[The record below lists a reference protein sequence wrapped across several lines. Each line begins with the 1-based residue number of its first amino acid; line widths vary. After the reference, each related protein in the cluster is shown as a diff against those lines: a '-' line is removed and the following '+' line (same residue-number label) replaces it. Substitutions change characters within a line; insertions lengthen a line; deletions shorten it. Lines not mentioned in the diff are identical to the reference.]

1 MAKGKEVTVAANTD
15 LAERPSWME
24 DQEGTRG
31 SEEVGIQ
38 DLTIPRLSI
47 VQDLS
52 PQHKKNKAEYIE
64 GADVGMLF
72 NTVTNELYPES
83 VLYIPVY
90 FRMEWVVWKNRDAGG
105 GFVGAF
111 PTQEAAVKAVADHP
125 NAGQE
130 TDKGE
135 PVLEVQDTAQHFG
148 LLLDPNSPADNPRA
162 TEIVISMSRS
172 QLKPSRQ
179 FNSQIRIAGG
189 DRWERYY
196 RLSAI
201 DATNAAGQDY
211 KNWKVEQLGFV
222 SEKIYAQAES
232 LYESVISGQR
242 DIERGQTTKPE
253 ENSDDSKM

>member
-1 MAKGKEVTVAANTD
+1 MVKSKEVSVASNTD
-15 LAERPSWME
+15 IAERPSWMG
-24 DQEGTRG
+24 EGTRG

-38 DLTIPRLSI
+38 DLTIPRLQM
-47 VQDLS
+47 VQSLS
-52 PQHKKNKAEYIE
+52 PQRKKNEAEYIE
-64 GADVGMLF
+64 GAEEGMLF
-72 NTVTNELYPES
+72 NSVTNDLYPEF
-83 VLYIPVY
+83 VLFIPVY
-90 FRMEWVVWKNRDAGG
+90 FRMEWVVWKHRDTGG

-111 PTQEAAVKAVADHP
+111 PTQEEAVAAVAAHP

-130 TDKGE
+130 TEKGE
-135 PVLEVQDTAQHFG
+135 PVLEVLDTAQHFG

-196 RLSAI
+196 RLSAVQI
-201 DATNAAGQDY
+201 DGPRGDY
-211 KNWKVEQLGFV
+211 FNWKVEQLGFV
-222 SEKIYAQAES
+222 SEQVYAQAEA

-242 DIERGQTTKPE
+242 DVERGPTKSAQE
-253 ENSDDSKM
+253 DEDNM

>member
-1 MAKGKEVTVAANTD
+1 MAKDKAVTVASNTD
-15 LAERPSWME
+15 IAERPSWMG
-24 DQEGTRG
+24 EGTRG

-38 DLTIPRLSI
+38 DLTIPRLQM
-47 VQDLS
+47 VQSLS
-52 PQHKKNKAEYIE
+52 PQRKKNEAEYIE
-64 GADVGMLF
+64 GAEEGMLF
-72 NTVTNELYPES
+72 NSVTNDLYPEF
-83 VLYIPVY
+83 VLFIPVY
-90 FRMEWVVWKNRDAGG
+90 FRMEWVVWKHRDTGG

-111 PTQEAAVKAVADHP
+111 PAQEEAVAAVAAHP

-130 TDKGE
+130 TEKGE
-135 PVLEVQDTAQHFG
+135 PVLEVLDTAQHFG

-196 RLSAI
+196 RLSAVQI
-201 DATNAAGQDY
+201 DGPRGDY
-211 KNWKVEQLGFV
+211 FNWKVEQLGFV
-222 SEKIYAQAES
+222 SEQVYAQAEA

-242 DIERGQTTKPE
+242 DVERGPTKSTE
-253 ENSDDSKM
+253 EDDDNM